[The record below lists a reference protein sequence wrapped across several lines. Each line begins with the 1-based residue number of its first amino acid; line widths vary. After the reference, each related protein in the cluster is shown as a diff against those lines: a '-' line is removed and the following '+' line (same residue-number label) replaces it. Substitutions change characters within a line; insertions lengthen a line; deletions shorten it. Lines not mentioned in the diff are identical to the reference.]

1 MPSPSN
7 GARVAPI
14 FEEREEFDPQ
24 MCVRS
29 FVITGIA
36 ATLCMSAALA
46 ANIPTG
52 ISTDP
57 APDSR
62 FPASSVVLHIPS
74 HGVAINGLA
83 YLPAGAG
90 PHPVFVLL
98 HGLPGNEKN
107 LDLAQAVRRAG
118 WIAVTFNYRG
128 SWGSPGKF
136 SFEGNL
142 EDTEAVLAYLRD
154 PKTATSLHLDPH
166 RIVLAGHSMGGAI
179 TAAVAARDHELR
191 GAVLISAW
199 DVAKSAARPHEKL
212 VAFMSDD
219 MESLAGVT
227 AESMASDL
235 QAHAGEFSFNAL
247 ADGLIGTPLLVLTS
261 DDNNVEGDDALV
273 SSIRSKG
280 GHRVTESHVATDHV
294 WSDRRIELAANV
306 ISWLKRLP

>member
-1 MPSPSN
+1 MPGN
-7 GARVAPI
+7 L
-14 FEEREEFDPQ
+14 
-24 MCVRS
+24 RS
-29 FVITGIA
+29 FLIA
-36 ATLCMSAALA
+36 GLGAALFMSVASA
-46 ANIPTG
+46 ANIPRE

-57 APDSR
+57 TPDQH
-62 FPASSVVLHIPS
+62 FPASSVVLHVPS

-83 YLPAGAG
+83 YLPAGVG

-142 EDTEAVLAYLRD
+142 EDAEAVLAYLRD
-154 PKTATSLHLDPH
+154 PKTATSLHLDPR
-166 RIVLAGHSMGGAI
+166 RIVLAGHSIGGAI
-179 TAAVAARDHELR
+179 TAAVAARDHAPR

-199 DVAKSAARPHEKL
+199 DVAKTAARPHEKI

-235 QAHAGEFSFNAL
+235 QAHAGEFSFSAL

-273 SSIRSKG
+273 SS
-280 GHRVTESHVATDHV
+280 
-294 WSDRRIELAANV
+294 
-306 ISWLKRLP
+306 

>member
-1 MPSPSN
+1 M
-7 GARVAPI
+7 R
-14 FEEREEFDPQ
+14 
-24 MCVRS
+24 MRS
-29 FVITGIA
+29 FVIAGMTACLCA
-36 ATLCMSAALA
+36 AAASA
-46 ANIPTG
+46 ANIPPE
-52 ISTDP
+52 ILTDP
-57 APDSR
+57 VPDKH
-62 FPASSVVLHIPS
+62 FPASSVVLHVPS

-128 SWGSPGKF
+128 SWGSPGTF

-142 EDTEAVLAYLRD
+142 QDTEAVLAYLRD
-154 PKTATSLHLDPH
+154 PKIAASLRLDPR
-166 RIVLAGHSMGGAI
+166 RIVLGGHSMGGAI
-179 TAAVAARDHELR
+179 TAAIAARDHDLR

-199 DVAKSAARPHEKL
+199 DAAKSAAGPHEKL

-235 QAHAGEFSFNAL
+235 EAHAGELSFKEL
-247 ADGLIGTPLLVLTS
+247 AAGLVDTPLLVLTS
-261 DDNNVEGDDALV
+261 DDNWVDGDDALV

-280 GHRVTESHVATDHV
+280 GHRVTKLHVATNHV
-294 WSDRRIELAANV
+294 WSDRRIELEADV
-306 ISWLKRLP
+306 INWLKRLP

>member
-1 MPSPSN
+1 M
-7 GARVAPI
+7 
-14 FEEREEFDPQ
+14 
-24 MCVRS
+24 RS
-29 FVITGIA
+29 FLIAGIA
-36 ATLCMSAALA
+36 AALFMSVASA
-46 ANIPTG
+46 ANIPG
-52 ISTDP
+52 EISTDP
-57 APDSR
+57 TPDGH
-62 FPASSVVLHIPS
+62 FPASSVVLHVPS

-90 PHPVFVLL
+90 PHPVFILL

-142 EDTEAVLAYLRD
+142 EDTEAVLAYLREA
-154 PKTATSLHLDPH
+154 KIAASLRLDPR

-179 TAAVAARDHELR
+179 TAAAAARDHEIR

-199 DVAKSAARPHEKL
+199 DVARTAASPHEKL

-227 AESMASDL
+227 AESMAGDL
-235 QAHAGEFSFNAL
+235 VAHAGEFNFNAL
-247 ADGLIGTPLLVLTS
+247 AGGLIDTPLLVLTS
-261 DDNNVEGDDALV
+261 NDNNVDGDDALV

-280 GHRVTESHVATDHV
+280 GHQVTETHVATDHV
-294 WSDRRIELAANV
+294 WSDRRIELAADV